1 MIESYVSQYEYTIDM
16 RKNFKEDNAI
26 DCFEIV
32 KNGPKISKCDKVVR
46 IALKD

>member
-1 MIESYVSQYEYTIDM
+1 M